1 MKKKVIV
8 AVLLCSIVLT
18 SVFAFAGCQKYFDY
32 ESIQGYDIDLAKAV
46 AEELGVEVKFMRI
59 DWDNKVIELK
69 SGGIDFAWNGM
80 TILEELKKEMEI
92 TDPYMN
98 NAQVCVVKKENAE
111 KYNSLDA
118 IKDAKFVYESGS
130 AGQEI
135 AKEKG
140 YNGTTAKTQ
149 MMAMTEVLS
158 GTSDIAIVDWLLADF
173 YSTSDSS
180 FSNLTYTVTLTEEFY
195 GIGAKKGNVG
205 AIDKLCTAI
214 MKLQE
219 DGTLDKIAE
228 KYGLEDRII
237 KFDYVSKWDS
247 LSEEE
252 KAGWNKIEERG
263 YFVVGCTLF
272 APMAF
277 MEE

>member
-1 MKKKVIV
+1 M
-8 AVLLCSIVLT
+8 L
-18 SVFAFAGCQKYFDY
+18 
-32 ESIQGYDIDLAKAV
+32 
-46 AEELGVEVKFMRI
+46 
-59 DWDNKVIELK
+59 
-69 SGGIDFAWNGM
+69 
-80 TILEELKKEMEI
+80 
-92 TDPYMN
+92 
-98 NAQVCVVKKENAE
+98 
-111 KYNSLDA
+111 
-118 IKDAKFVYESGS
+118 
-130 AGQEI
+130 
-135 AKEKG
+135 
-140 YNGTTAKTQ
+140 
-149 MMAMTEVLS
+149 AMTEVLS

-263 YFVVGCTLF
+263 YFAVGCTLF